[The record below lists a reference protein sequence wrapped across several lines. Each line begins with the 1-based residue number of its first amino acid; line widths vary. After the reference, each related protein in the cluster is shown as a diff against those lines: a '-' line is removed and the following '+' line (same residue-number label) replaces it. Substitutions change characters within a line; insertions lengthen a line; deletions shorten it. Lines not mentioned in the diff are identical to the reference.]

1 MPPFAAPALE
11 MARLGPLMALTSGSA
26 DVRVGLVDGPVAR
39 DHPDLAGARIHP
51 LAGDA
56 SSCSGGAACVHGTF
70 VAGILAARRGGP
82 APAISP
88 GCTLLVRPVFR
99 EGADAG
105 AIATATADE
114 VAQAIVDC
122 VDAGARI
129 VNLSAATGEPT
140 TRVEGRI
147 RQALDHAA
155 GHGTVVV
162 AAAGNQATLGSSEI
176 TRHGAAIPV
185 VGYDRFGRPLDQ
197 SNFGSSAGRRGLG
210 APADA
215 IVSLGVDGPPVTRA
229 GTSLAA
235 AFVTGAI
242 ALLWS
247 LFPDARAT
255 QLRQALGRGSRRT
268 SVIPPLLNAQSA
280 YEHLAG
286 QLQGMEPARL

>member
-1 MPPFAAPALE
+1 MV
-11 MARLGPLMALTSGSA
+11 RLGPLMALTSGSA
-26 DVRVGLVDGPVAR
+26 DVWVGLVDGPVAGG
-39 DHPDLAGARIHP
+39 HPDLAGARIYP
-51 LAGDA
+51 LVGGA
-56 SSCSGGAACVHGTF
+56 SSCSGGAACGNGTF

-99 EGADAG
+99 EVADAG

-140 TRVEGRI
+140 TRVEGRV

-155 GHGTVVV
+155 RHGTVVV

-176 TRHGAAIPV
+176 TRHGAVIPV

-197 SNFGSSAGRRGLG
+197 SNFGSSAGRRGPG
-210 APADA
+210 
-215 IVSLGVDGPPVTRA
+215 
-229 GTSLAA
+229 
-235 AFVTGAI
+235 
-242 ALLWS
+242 
-247 LFPDARAT
+247 
-255 QLRQALGRGSRRT
+255 
-268 SVIPPLLNAQSA
+268 
-280 YEHLAG
+280 
-286 QLQGMEPARL
+286 